1 MQIAYVD
8 ESGHETK
15 EWMFVAGFMGDDEQW
30 KQFVPMWK
38 EGLGGKKALHMNELR
53 WNNSRTR
60 KLLARLGP
68 IPDKCGL
75 TAVVGGVRVSDYEDL
90 LRGTPAKRLL
100 KGYVACIYPLVVN
113 ILRSLPATERL
124 TIVFEQQ
131 HEYQP
136 FAECALAA
144 IVSLRNRRPD
154 WFLTRDGL
162 PKLANW
168 AFVPKDS
175 TTHTQPADYFVY
187 ALRQLYHDRRSKK
200 TEWCKPILDSGKGQ
214 GIGAVMTREQIRQT
228 IVELPYRAM
237 EAESLRRTGKL
248 EDLKINASSKKE
260 LLASFDRFLIQ
271 ENISDNPN
279 E

>member
-1 MQIAYVD
+1 MQTAYVD

-15 EWMFVAGFMGDDEQW
+15 DWMFVAGFMGDDEQW
-30 KQFVPMWK
+30 KQFVPMWR
-38 EGLGGKKALHMNELR
+38 EALGGKEALHMNELR
-53 WNNSRTR
+53 WNNDRTR

-68 IPDKCGL
+68 VPDNCGL

-113 ILRSLPATERL
+113 ILRSLPDTERL

-144 IVSLRNRRPD
+144 IVSLRNQKPN

-162 PKLANW
+162 PKLASW
-168 AFVPKDS
+168 AFVPKNS
-175 TTHTQPADYFVY
+175 TTLTQPADYFVY
-187 ALRQLYHDRRSKK
+187 ALRQLYHDRHSKK
-200 TEWCKPILDSGKGQ
+200 TEWCKPILTSGNGQ
-214 GIGAVMTREQIRQT
+214 GIGAVMTRKLIRQT

-237 EAESLRRTGKL
+237 EAEALRRIGTL
-248 EDLKINASSKKE
+248 DDLKLDATCKKE
-260 LLASFDRFLIQ
+260 LLASLDRFLIQ
-271 ENISDNPN
+271 ENAPGNRN
-279 E
+279 Q